1 MLELY
6 NNPYMYFKSFGLSI
20 LETVEKET
28 RQKFSILISDAPH
41 VLKRARN
48 HCAFHKG
55 FLVPSGFCADVK
67 YKLGPQ
73 DFSNIL
79 HENGWARENG
89 VIGKLGPD
97 DTRTGFRFTPEHL
110 KSTGNKAQNVRKAVQ
125 TFSHTNA
132 KTLLVLG
139 RKNVYSARHA
149 QALHDS
155 VKLFN
160 DWYDSFKFFFIITR

>member
-1 MLELY
+1 M
-6 NNPYMYFKSFGLSI
+6 
-20 LETVEKET
+20 
-28 RQKFSILISDAPH
+28 QKCFILISDAPH

-73 DFSNIL
+73 DFKNIL

-89 VIGKLGPD
+89 GIGKLGPD

-160 DWYDSFKFFFIITR
+160 DWYDILMEVETYISCTSDNL

>member
-1 MLELY
+1 M
-6 NNPYMYFKSFGLSI
+6 
-20 LETVEKET
+20 
-28 RQKFSILISDAPH
+28 
-41 VLKRARN
+41 
-48 HCAFHKG
+48 
-55 FLVPSGFCADVK
+55 VPSGFCADVK

-73 DFSNIL
+73 DFTNIL

-89 VIGKLGPD
+89 AIGKLGPD

-139 RKNVYSARHA
+139 RKQLFGKDVYSARHA

-160 DWYDSFKFFFIITR
+160 DWYVIFRFTS

>member
-1 MLELY
+1 MVL
-6 NNPYMYFKSFGLSI
+6 N
-20 LETVEKET
+20 
-28 RQKFSILISDAPH
+28 KFSISDAPH

-48 HCAFHKG
+48 HCVFHKG

-67 YKLGPQ
+67 YKLGPK
-73 DFSNIL
+73 DFANIL
-79 HENGWARENG
+79 HEDGWSHENG
-89 VIGKLGPD
+89 GIGKLGPD
-97 DTRTGFRFTPEHL
+97 DIRTGFRFSPEHL

-139 RKNVYSARHA
+139 RKQLFGKDVYSARHA

-160 DWYDSFKFFFIITR
+160 DWYVIFRFTS

>member
-1 MLELY
+1 M
-6 NNPYMYFKSFGLSI
+6 
-20 LETVEKET
+20 
-28 RQKFSILISDAPH
+28 
-41 VLKRARN
+41 
-48 HCAFHKG
+48 
-55 FLVPSGFCADVK
+55 VPSGFTSDVK
-67 YKLGPQ
+67 YKLGPK
-73 DFSNIL
+73 DFTNIL
-79 HENGWARENG
+79 HENGWAQENG
-89 VIGKLGPD
+89 GIGKLGPD

-139 RKNVYSARHA
+139 KKKLFGKDVYSVRHA

-160 DWYDSFKFFFIITR
+160 DWYVIFSLTS

>member
-1 MLELY
+1 M
-6 NNPYMYFKSFGLSI
+6 
-20 LETVEKET
+20 
-28 RQKFSILISDAPH
+28 
-41 VLKRARN
+41 
-48 HCAFHKG
+48 
-55 FLVPSGFCADVK
+55 VPSGFCADVK
-67 YKLGPQ
+67 YKLGPK
-73 DFSNIL
+73 DFTNIL

-89 VIGKLGPD
+89 GIGKLGPD

-160 DWYDSFKFFFIITR
+160 DWYDIFSLCICLGRSTDNFMLTSQNYNLKTFFNVSRQDRKMKLLVVLPRH